1 MNCEGVQFINNVMSI
16 DSPPHDNDSIR
27 DSQVNLIRENIK
39 VIDKSNNWN
48 ILLFK
53 ESIAINNCSPLLNH
67 GLKASKDLQLF

>member
-1 MNCEGVQFINNVMSI
+1 MSI
-16 DSPPHDNDSIR
+16 DSPPQSNNDTIR
-27 DSQVNLIRENIK
+27 DSQVNLVRENIK

-53 ESIAINNCSPLLNH
+53 ESLAIDNCSPLLNH